1 MCDVFSCPLHFPP
14 SHSHSFLCCQGSIF
28 SRAFHAVVSGALRV
42 DSSVEPKRF
51 KAIMWRS
58 LLLKK
63 EKKKTE
69 PVPHCTKLNS
79 KGPGNKIHPFILW
92 RWCCKTGNKNQAVLT
107 RCKQFLFYSSVGFVL
122 LGGTEALWKGENDL
136 QWQSHQVS
144 FCNVRKLSISS
155 KFILLYYFIII
166 LWIKWELNVKYFTIR
181 SN

>member
-1 MCDVFSCPLHFPP
+1 MCDVFSCPLHFLP
-14 SHSHSFLCCQGSIF
+14 SHSHSFLCCRGSIF

-42 DSSVEPKRF
+42 DSSVQPKRF

-58 LLLKK
+58 LQLKK
-63 EKKKTE
+63 EKRKTE

-107 RCKQFLFYSSVGFVL
+107 SCTQFLLYSSVGFVL
-122 LGGTEALWKGENDL
+122 LGGTEAFTVKTICSDRITRYHFVMWKRWAWAAN
-136 QWQSHQVS
+136 
-144 FCNVRKLSISS
+144 SS
-155 KFILLYYFIII
+155 YFMAC
-166 LWIKWELNVKYFTIR
+166 LFVFNFTCELNVKYFTIG